1 MMEKIRSA
9 ANNIFVKIIFGI
21 IMLAFV
27 FTGVGGFIGF
37 GSNSAKD
44 ERLYVAKIDG
54 EGINRA
60 AFEQEFRLAIQNAGE
75 IGNDSSLQKIIRQS
89 ILTSQIDDYI
99 SYKLADSLH
108 LQISD
113 QQVKN
118 IIRQQSVFFE
128 NNKFN
133 NQLYLKILAANNY
146 TPEIYANIMRNAM
159 KKQQVL
165 EALILSDFALPTDS
179 DISSLI
185 NQKRT
190 VYYTD
195 YNLSNIEG
203 NFTVSNE
210 DIEKYYQEHKDKYSH
225 PERLKI
231 KYVINSF
238 PEIEKDV
245 KITDNE
251 IKEYYSQKKEGT
263 FEPEMQLYSVL
274 TFKTST
280 SANKQYQ
287 TMVKLNDKKRLAI
300 KMDSLGWFTINQ
312 QLPELLQKQTLVKI
326 GSITKPIEQAG
337 KYYIVRLDKIV
348 PAKKLP
354 LNDEVRATII
364 SELHKSKTEE
374 IFNQQQKRMDSAAK
388 LGSIDEIA
396 KAANLKV
403 YESTWTTK
411 NEILSIGRFPAIK
424 DLIFSDEMVKDG
436 KPTYMVS
443 NIIHVPEYNS
453 NFILQV
459 TDYENAGIL
468 PFDEVKDKIKDTL
481 IAEKKKAVFNKNL
494 DQVLAQL
501 KEKGSAEGIQFSQK
515 ITLSRQDKIEQFNDK
530 DIDEIFAIQMNTNNQ
545 NYGIATQDNEKAK
558 IFALVGVK
566 NAEVSDISSSVLTEL
581 LRDDQYY
588 LLEDLR
594 SKAKIEIMP
603 NIGL

>member
-146 TPEIYANIMRNAM
+146 TPDIYANIMRNAM

-459 TDYENAGIL
+459 TDYENAGTL